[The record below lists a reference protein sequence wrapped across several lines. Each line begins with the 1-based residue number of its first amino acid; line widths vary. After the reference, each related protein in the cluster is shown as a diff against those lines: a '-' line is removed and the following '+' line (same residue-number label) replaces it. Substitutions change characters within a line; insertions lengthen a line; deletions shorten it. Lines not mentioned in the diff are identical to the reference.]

1 MSPPVPRPGILDI
14 TPYVP
19 GGSKAPAAPHGR
31 LARLASNES
40 PLGPSPRAVEAYG
53 ALAGAMHHYPDGGAS
68 ALRAALAEHHGLD
81 AGRIVCGAGS
91 DELLSLLARCYAGP
105 GDEVLVGQYGFLVY
119 PIVTMAAG
127 ATPVRVPEPELRVD
141 VDAFAALANQRTR
154 VAFIANPNNPTGSY
168 VSASEL
174 RALRERLPDEVLLV
188 VDAAYA
194 EYVGA
199 GDYDAGFGLVEDFDN
214 LVITRTF
221 SKIHGLASLRLGWAY
236 CPAAVA
242 DVLNRV
248 RGPFNV
254 TGAAL
259 AAGAAALGDSGHVAA
274 ARAHNDRWLPWVA
287 AELAKLGL
295 TVYPSVANFVL
306 VRFPARAGRNS
317 RTADAAN
324 AWLLERGLVTREMG
338 AYDLA
343 DCLRIGIGLEDDMRA
358 LVAALAEFMS

>member
-1 MSPPVPRPGILDI
+1 MSPPTPRPGILDI

-19 GGSKAPAAPHGR
+19 GGSKAPAAAPGR

-40 PLGPSPRAVEAYG
+40 PLGPSPRAIEAYG
-53 ALAGAMHHYPDGGAS
+53 AAAEAMHHYPDGAAG

-105 GDEVLVGQYGFLVY
+105 GDEVLMSQYGFLVY

-127 ATPVRVPEPELRVD
+127 ATPVRAPEPELRVD
-141 VDAFAALANQRTR
+141 VDAFAGLANERTR
-154 VAFIANPNNPTGSY
+154 VVFIANPNNPTGSY
-168 VSASEL
+168 VSAA
-174 RALRERLPDEVLLV
+174 ALRGLRQRLPDEALLV
-188 VDAAYA
+188 IDAAYT

-214 LVITRTF
+214 VVITRTF

-242 DVLNRV
+242 DALNRV

-259 AAGAAALGDSGHVAA
+259 AAGAAALGDRGHVAA
-274 ARAHNDRWLPWVA
+274 ARAHNDRWLPWLTT
-287 AELAKLGL
+287 ELAKLGL

-306 VRFPARAGRNS
+306 VSFPARAGRNT
-317 RTADAAN
+317 RTADAAD
-324 AWLLERGLVTREMG
+324 AWLLDRGLVTREMG
-338 AYDLA
+338 AYDLP
-343 DCLRIGIGLEDDMRA
+343 DCLRIAIGLEDDMRA